1 MNKLKDQIEKII
13 NPDPYHRLI
22 LASETSYNVDKRLR
36 DAILLLAEA
45 IDKLNESHE

>member
-1 MNKLKDQIEKII
+1 MNKLKDRIEKII
-13 NPDPYHRLI
+13 NPDHRLI

>member
-13 NPDPYHRLI
+13 NPDNRLI